1 MFRVEN
7 NVPDIYVNE
16 SRDFQ
21 LIARLYDLAIQ
32 SSRFS
37 IDSLVYASDT
47 MKCNEQL
54 LPLLA
59 TKLGIF
65 DNLKLTDLQYRQIL
79 SAFPYIIRY
88 KGSPTAIQL
97 VLRLFGRMYNTK
109 LELETTD
116 NIVDSESGTI
126 TLLLNDALPN
136 MRLLYT
142 LLDYVRPTGILI
154 DYAVRI
160 RTSVESA
167 PYKFIG
173 TGDAKH
179 VTTSSKD
186 DVSVVM
192 NSIYKEV
199 DDVVI
204 KDSYTNTVGF
214 TLIDNGKVIEEE
226 NS

>member
-97 VLRLFGRMYNTK
+97 VLRLFGRMYNNVYSMLHLSVSCIDLH
-109 LELETTD
+109 LEFC
-116 NIVDSESGTI
+116 
-126 TLLLNDALPN
+126 
-136 MRLLYT
+136 YK
-142 LLDYVRPTGILI
+142 YI
-154 DYAVRI
+154 DV
-160 RTSVESA
+160 
-167 PYKFIG
+167 F
-173 TGDAKH
+173 
-179 VTTSSKD
+179 
-186 DVSVVM
+186 
-192 NSIYKEV
+192 
-199 DDVVI
+199 
-204 KDSYTNTVGF
+204 
-214 TLIDNGKVIEEE
+214 
-226 NS
+226 